1 MAAIGV
7 YGYFFIRALFGNYSL
22 PWLNGILSILFLAIS
37 SILVIKSFAIDDEVS
52 CIFISAIMV
61 TFPSITSTFTF
72 VFTVQYYCFSI
83 LLTCAAV
90 YFIRKYTKGWIVG
103 IVLLAFS
110 LGIYQAYLGIAA
122 SFFLLFLIV
131 DMLQSKRTIRQIF
144 AEAWKYLGILV
155 ASILL
160 YFACNKIALIITHN
174 QLSEYMGINSMG
186 HLPFNQIPK
195 ILCRIYVEFFAPVV
209 IERNGIVQYSILRIS
224 YFVFLLLTL
233 YLGVRVISFVKTKK
247 GCAAMFLTV
256 LFLILFPFAVNI
268 IYMMCTY
275 WVHTLMRYSVVTFY
289 IAFIVIWEQNKQIL
303 FPKKLIPCTE
313 WVIMCLYIITI
324 GGFCIQANQAY
335 LCLNQEYRQAY
346 SYYTTI
352 IAQIKMTEGYNA
364 NTPVAFVGEIQDPTF
379 PKIAE
384 FDNLK
389 NLAGIPDAYNYI
401 NMYSRDR
408 FIKYF
413 CGFNPPMADDINA
426 IKSSPQFQAMPSYPD
441 YGSMEII
448 DETLV
453 IKLGD

>member
-61 TFPSITSTFTF
+61 TFSSITSTFTF

-90 YFIRKYTKGWIVG
+90 YFIRKHTKGWIAG

-131 DMLQSKRTIRQIF
+131 DMLQSKCTIRQIF

-155 ASILL
+155 ASVLL

-186 HLPFNQIPK
+186 HLPFNQLPK

-209 IERNGIVQYSILRIS
+209 IERNGIAQYSILRIS

-233 YLGVRVISFVKTKK
+233 YLGVRIISFVKTKK
-247 GCAAMFLTV
+247 GCPAMFLTV
-256 LFLILFPFAVNI
+256 LFLI
-268 IYMMCTY
+268 
-275 WVHTLMRYSVVTFY
+275 FY
-289 IAFIVIWEQNKQIL
+289 QW
-303 FPKKLIPCTE
+303 
-313 WVIMCLYIITI
+313 
-324 GGFCIQANQAY
+324 G
-335 LCLNQEYRQAY
+335 
-346 SYYTTI
+346 
-352 IAQIKMTEGYNA
+352 
-364 NTPVAFVGEIQDPTF
+364 
-379 PKIAE
+379 
-384 FDNLK
+384 
-389 NLAGIPDAYNYI
+389 
-401 NMYSRDR
+401 
-408 FIKYF
+408 
-413 CGFNPPMADDINA
+413 
-426 IKSSPQFQAMPSYPD
+426 
-441 YGSMEII
+441 
-448 DETLV
+448 
-453 IKLGD
+453 